1 MRKYFHFLNF
11 TQLKWW
17 KQCWCGCLPLAC
29 VKNFPISAGVQ
40 YFNNQ
45 INKLDYYERPSNHI
59 LIWFI
64 FSHVFNKLAQTS
76 QNIMKLY
83 CWLNAKSHKK
93 WRTLSII
100 LSGRSQTLIWRPG
113 NKLWWLQALKVKWFW
128 TAWIK
133 ATNCWIE
140 RFKSIIQW

>member
-17 KQCWCGCLPLAC
+17 KQCWRGCLPLAC
-29 VKNFPISAGVQ
+29 VNNFPISAGVQ

-45 INKLDYYERPSNHI
+45 INKLDYYEWPSNHI

-64 FSHVFNKLAQTS
+64 ISHVFNKLAQTS

-93 WRTLSII
+93 WQTLSII
-100 LSGRSQTLIWRPG
+100 LSGRSQIMIITSIKSEVILDCLDKSHQLLNW
-113 NKLWWLQALKVKWFW
+113 KVQKHNPMV
-128 TAWIK
+128 IL
-133 ATNCWIE
+133 
-140 RFKSIIQW
+140 